1 MIMIQE
7 IITLLIIA
15 GAVGYFVYS
24 MYRTFVPKK
33 GKARAIGCPGCS
45 SNCNLHNV

>member
-1 MIMIQE
+1 MIQE

-33 GKARAIGCPGCS
+33 GKVKTMGCPGCS
-45 SNCNLHNV
+45 SECNLHKG